1 MLCGTSGKGA
11 RTGPFCAAK
20 GEIGGFDRHK
30 FLESRHLA
38 LSKAPSHW
46 YIPPATPGHCQGLPS
61 QEASGPDR
69 RATRALVQDVSAPG
83 FFGQGAQR
91 FIAGWSSPVARQA
104 HNLKVIGSNPIP
116 ATKIKPGRSGTPPF
130 LPGVFVCDGQ
140 RPPSSARRK
149 IVDRNAAPQ
158 GDREGEFQLAREDDR
173 AVIGLGAL
181 QEVADFNV
189 RIAVV

>member
-1 MLCGTSGKGA
+1 MVLRLKA
-11 RTGPFCAAK
+11 R
-20 GEIGGFDRHK
+20 
-30 FLESRHLA
+30 ESRSPPGRQSRQRHT
-38 LSKAPSHW
+38 LSKPTPSHK
-46 YIPPATPGHCQGLPS
+46 PN
-61 QEASGPDR
+61 
-69 RATRALVQDVSAPG
+69 
-83 FFGQGAQR
+83 
-91 FIAGWSSPVARQA
+91 AGWSSPVARQA